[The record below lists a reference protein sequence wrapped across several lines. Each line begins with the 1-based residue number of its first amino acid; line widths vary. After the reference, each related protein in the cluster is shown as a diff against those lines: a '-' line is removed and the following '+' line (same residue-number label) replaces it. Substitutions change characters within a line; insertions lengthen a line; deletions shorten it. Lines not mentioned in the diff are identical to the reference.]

1 MDGSSRELMS
11 TLSIIVPTLNE
22 AAVIVR
28 QLQALQPLRGRGAQ
42 VIVVDGGSSDGTAG
56 LASPLVDAVAS
67 AARGRAVQM
76 NAGAGLARGEVLL
89 FLHADT
95 RLPES
100 ADLLVGDALADEQRT
115 WGRFDVAIEGVHPLL
130 RVVAWSMNQRS
141 RLTGIA
147 TGDQAMFVRRSAFE
161 RVGGFPDLPLMEDIA
176 LSRRLKRLGRPLCL
190 RARVMTSARRWVRLG
205 VLRTIV
211 LMWALR
217 VGYWL
222 GVDPRRLAKAYASVP
237 RAP

>member
-1 MDGSSRELMS
+1 MS

-22 AAVIVR
+22 AAGIVA
-28 QLQALQPLRGRGAQ
+28 QLMSLQPLRGRGVQ

>member
-1 MDGSSRELMS
+1 MS

-22 AAVIVR
+22 AAGIVA
-28 QLQALQPLRGRGAQ
+28 QLMSLQPLRGRGVQ

-56 LASPLVDAVAS
+56 LAGPLVDAVAS

-76 NAGAGLARGEVLL
+76 NAGAGLARGDVLL

-100 ADLLVGDALADEQRT
+100 ADLLVAAALADEQRT
-115 WGRFDVAIEGVHPLL
+115 WGRFDVAIEGAHPLL
-130 RVVAWSMNQRS
+130 RAVAWSMNQRS

-147 TGDQAMFVRRSAFE
+147 TGDQAVFVRRSAFE

-176 LSRRLKRLGRPLCL
+176 LSRRLKLLGPPLCL
-190 RARVMTSARRWVRLG
+190 RARVMTSARRWVQLG